1 VPIAS
6 KPTVLV
12 VEDDAAVRGLIA
24 LALYRMGH
32 VVVTAA
38 DAPAA
43 LDLARTQRFDLLI
56 ADMGLPSGSGLTLV
70 SEIRAL
76 LPDVGVLLVSGS
88 PLGQQVAASPDQHI
102 EVLEKPFRLDRFRAA
117 VNEALKAAG
126 ASSRP

>member
-6 KPTVLV
+6 KTTVLV

-43 LDLARTQRFDLLI
+43 LDLARTQRFDLVI
-56 ADMGLPSGSGLTLV
+56 ADVGLPGGSGLTLV
-70 SEIRAL
+70 AEIRAL
-76 LPDVGVLLVSGS
+76 LPDIGVLVVSGS
-88 PLGQQVAASPDQHI
+88 PLRGPSTASPDQHI
-102 EVLEKPFRLDRFRAA
+102 EVLEKPFRLDRLRAA
-117 VNEALKAAG
+117 VNEALRAAG
-126 ASSRP
+126 ASSRS